1 MTHEH
6 LSHSTAPITVW
17 ILGDQL
23 LREHPALLSAEAAVG
38 RAGVRVLL
46 IESAARL
53 RQQPYQRKKL
63 VLLLSAMRHY
73 AARLTAMGYQVD
85 YRQAPDFLSG
95 LRAHCTAYRT
105 AQVLTMA
112 AAEEPTRRF
121 QQDEAGPAL
130 GAPVEV
136 LPNTQFLVGRFD
148 PFPDAPPERTIIM
161 ATFYKAMRRRFNVLL
176 DGDGAPVG
184 GRWSYDVENRK
195 PLPRSAQPPPPPR
208 FPPDAITRA
217 VMEEV
222 AALPTGIGNV
232 EGFDLAVTA
241 EEADLALE
249 RFIVERLPDFGAYE
263 DAMTRRSALI
273 YHSGLSP
280 YLNLGLLTPMQ
291 LVRAAEA
298 AYAAGRAPLN
308 SVEGFV
314 RQVLGWREYIYW
326 QYWRRLPILRS
337 ANRWN
342 ATRPLPA
349 WFWTGD
355 TDMACLRH
363 VLQGVLN
370 TGYTHH
376 IERLM
381 VICNFCL
388 LAGIEPQAVNTW
400 FLAAYVDAYEWVMFP
415 NVIGMGLNADDGVAT
430 KPYIASA
437 NYINAMSD
445 YCGGCRYHPR
455 QRTGPN
461 ACPYNLLYWN
471 FLIEHETALRA
482 NPRLG
487 PAVLGLGRLAPNER
501 TTIRREAAAFLERV
515 CGE

>member
-1 MTHEH
+1 M
-6 LSHSTAPITVW
+6 APISVW

-23 LREHPALLSAEAAVG
+23 LRAHPALISAEAAVG
-38 RAGVRVLL
+38 RGGVRVLL

-53 RQQPYQRKKL
+53 HQQPYQRKKL

-73 AARLTAMGYQVD
+73 AATLTAMGYQVD

-95 LRAHCTAYRT
+95 LRAHCAAHRP
-105 AQVLTMA
+105 ARLLTMA
-112 AAEEPTRRF
+112 AAEEATRRF
-121 QQDEAGPAL
+121 QQDTVGPAP
-130 GAPVEV
+130 GVPVEV
-136 LPNTQFLVGRFD
+136 LPNTQFLVGQFD
-148 PFPDAPPERTIIM
+148 PFPQAPPERVIIM
-161 ATFYKAMRRRFNVLL
+161 ATFYKAMRRHFNVLL
-176 DGDGAPVG
+176 ESDGAPVG
-184 GRWSYDVENRK
+184 GRWSYDAENRK

-208 FPPDAITRA
+208 FAPDPITRA
-217 VMEEV
+217 VMDEV
-222 AALPTGIGNV
+222 EAMPNGVGSV
-232 EGFDLAVTA
+232 EGFELAVTA
-241 EEADLALE
+241 EDAELALE
-249 RFIVERLPDFGAYE
+249 RFISERLPDFGAYE
-263 DAMTRRSALI
+263 DAMSRRSALL

-280 YLNLGLLTPMQ
+280 YLNLGLLDPLR

-337 ANRWN
+337 ANRWD
-342 ATRPLPA
+342 AARPLSA
-349 WFWTGD
+349 WFWTGA

-363 VLQGVLN
+363 VLQGALS

-381 VICNFCL
+381 VLCNFCL
-388 LAGIEPQAVNTW
+388 LAGIAPQEVNTW
-400 FLAAYVDAYEWVMFP
+400 FLAAYVDAYEWVMLP

-437 NYINAMSD
+437 NYINTMSD
-445 YCGGCRYHPR
+445 YCSGCRYNPK
-455 QRTGPN
+455 QRTGPD
-461 ACPYNLLYWN
+461 ACPFNLLYWN
-471 FLIEHETALRA
+471 FLIEHEARLRA

-487 PAVLGLGRLAPNER
+487 PAVLGLGRLSAEER
-501 TTIRREAAAFLERV
+501 STIRREAATFLERV